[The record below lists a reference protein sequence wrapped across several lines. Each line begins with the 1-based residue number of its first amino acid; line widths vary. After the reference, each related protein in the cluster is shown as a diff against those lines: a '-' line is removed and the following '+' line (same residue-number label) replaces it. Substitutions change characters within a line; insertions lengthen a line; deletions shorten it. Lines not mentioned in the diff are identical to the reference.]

1 MAWDYA
7 EKKIREAMHLHRD
20 NATRIRQQVTAWAMD
35 DPKLLRALVKPHMV
49 GITAHAVGRVMSG
62 KTKPEPVAQTPPISD
77 NELRATR
84 PQPNNAGSNNGGGT
98 NNAST
103 GYNATGRTAQSSSP
117 SKPQATP
124 QKPNEGKQGKKDS
137 FGMDILRTIA
147 GGDTAQF
154 GQENHNPPRRKQGV
168 SQRHIDAIHA
178 MIKKS
183 SSD

>member
-1 MAWDYA
+1 MSWDYA
-7 EKKIREAMHLHRD
+7 EKKIREAMHLHRN

-49 GITAHAVGRVMSG
+49 GITAHAVGRVISG
-62 KTKPEPVAQTPPISD
+62 KTQPEPIGQTPPITD

-84 PQPNNAGSNNGGGT
+84 PQSNNSNLNKNAPNNIG
-98 NNAST
+98 T
-103 GYNATGRTAQSSSP
+103 GYNATGRTAQPQSP
-117 SKPQATP
+117 TS
-124 QKPNEGKQGKKDS
+124 QKKTADKQGKKDS

-147 GGDTAQF
+147 GGDTPQF
-154 GQENHNPPRRKQGV
+154 GHENHNPPRRKQGV